1 MIAPVV
7 VHCGFGAL
15 LAVSGIPLALRKV
28 PMNRWYGVRLP
39 ESYASEERWYDI
51 NAYGGR
57 LFVIYG
63 IAVLLFGGFAR
74 DLAPAP
80 TDPMSALFTI
90 GPLLGAFIPI
100 VMVVRYARRDDQG

>member
-15 LAVSGIPLALRKV
+15 LAASGIPLALRKV

-39 ESYASEERWYDI
+39 ESYASEGAWYDI

-57 LFVIYG
+57 LFLVYG
-63 IAVLLFGGFAR
+63 IGVILFGWLAR

-80 TDPMSALFTI
+80 TDPLSALFTI
-90 GPLLGAFIPI
+90 GPLLGAFVPI
-100 VMVVRYARRDDQG
+100 AMVVRHARRRP

>member
-28 PMNRWYGVRLP
+28 PMNRWYGVRIP
-39 ESYASEERWYDI
+39 ESYASDERWYDI

-57 LFVIYG
+57 LFLGYG
-63 IAVLLFGGFAR
+63 CAVVLFGWLAR
-74 DLAPAP
+74 GAAPAP
-80 TDPMSALFTI
+80 ADPMSALFTI
-90 GPLLGAFIPI
+90 APLVGAFIPI
-100 VMVVRYARRDDQG
+100 ALTLRYARRDR